1 MKKQRTKPPFV
12 LFLAISLALHVLAI
26 GAWFYFSSVMEL
38 FRLNTLHSIRE
49 KQPLV
54 FELEYEVVETPE
66 SARTLTPPEKTKYLS
81 DKNARAQNEIAP
93 ENLPIDQPYA
103 EGVVEQQEMSERPG
117 ARTSI
122 QETILQSKES
132 AGEKVVKFQDIKT
145 KSFSRDFL
153 TGSIESSPVP
163 DGEIYRPS
171 PRNRQSRVP
180 DMGGFSINTYEWD
193 FAPYILRL
201 KRRIERNIFPPP
213 AFTYMGII
221 SGQILLRFRILPD
234 GSLDSL
240 RVISYVGHKSLVN
253 TSMKAVEASAPFE
266 PLPDDFPER
275 YLEVTGLFNYL
286 NPRQ

>member
-12 LFLAISLALHVLAI
+12 LFLAISLALHVFAI

-93 ENLPIDQPYA
+93 ESLPIDQPYA
-103 EGVVEQQEMSERPG
+103 EGVVEQQEMSERPS

-153 TGSIESSPVP
+153 TGSIENSPVP
-163 DGEIYRPS
+163 DGELYRPS